1 MPIRGMPSGGAP
13 VLAMNSA
20 TIKPE
25 LMPELLAAAF
35 NEAVCPYMEK
45 IEQLK
50 GQRANQ
56 PD

>member
-1 MPIRGMPSGGAP
+1 MPSGGAP

-50 GQRANQ
+50 SQRANQ